1 MQHAAA
7 VMCILYLDN
16 QVIVSLANGEPVV
29 YQWEAGCFWDPQNSK
44 CLSLGSPGI
53 LITEMVAVAGK
64 LWCGCHSQVI
74 VLSTPPW
81 HKSDLLTFDCFL
93 FKICGEI
100 LKAQPE
106 TPPAASLAW
115 LCLLS
120 PPAHAPGGPGQRA
133 RRHLHGER
141 GQRRLGGTAEQ
152 CPGPAL
158 PRHQLRAVGR
168 S

>member
-29 YQWEAGCFWDPQNSK
+29 YQWEAGEAGLETSKGCFWDPQNSK

-53 LITEMVAVAGK
+53 LITKMVAVAGK

-81 HKSDLLTFDCFL
+81 HKSGAGLDDLQRSL
-93 FKICGEI
+93 
-100 LKAQPE
+100 P
-106 TPPAASLAW
+106 TPG
-115 LCLLS
+115 LLGACD
-120 PPAHAPGGPGQRA
+120 PVF
-133 RRHLHGER
+133 
-141 GQRRLGGTAEQ
+141 
-152 CPGPAL
+152 
-158 PRHQLRAVGR
+158 VGIVQ
-168 S
+168 